1 MPERWNDRY
10 SVFLELPE
18 VSYCLQKYVHL
29 LPTQGTGLDLA
40 CGLGQNSIF
49 LSKQGLTMHGW
60 DYSQAGL
67 KQMERHCSLQKIE
80 VNQRCIDLVKTSWPN
95 QQFDLICVTAFL
107 DRALCPQIVSHLK
120 PGGILVYQTFN
131 QVTAIAGER
140 LSKPRRSQLLLSPG
154 ELLMLFRDL
163 EPLVYH
169 DEQELTPLGHPLAG
183 KAFLIARKPKPAE
196 F

>member
-1 MPERWNDRY
+1 M
-10 SVFLELPE
+10 
-18 VSYCLQKYVHL
+18 
-29 LPTQGTGLDLA
+29 
-40 CGLGQNSIF
+40 
-49 LSKQGLTMHGW
+49 
-60 DYSQAGL
+60 
-67 KQMERHCSLQKIE
+67 
-80 VNQRCIDLVKTSWPN
+80 
-95 QQFDLICVTAFL
+95 TAFL
-107 DRALCPQIVSHLK
+107 YRALCPQIVSHLK
-120 PGGILVYQTFN
+120 PGGMLVYQTFN